1 MNVTVLWLNRCSLM
15 EVEGI
20 AALPNLKELYLAFNE
35 IEDISALS
43 ALEKLESLD
52 LERYENNAYNTD
64 PRSLTYIS
72 VLATQYQI

>member
-52 LERYENNAYNTD
+52 LER
-64 PRSLTYIS
+64 
-72 VLATQYQI
+72 